1 MKTLTHKY
9 ALVMRQPLQWGDMDA
24 SGRCGPAT
32 LLRLFETA
40 RLAYFETL
48 IAPRLSSEVHSGFIR
63 GRGVGRILRS
73 ASLEMAE
80 GEEGRECGVRYP
92 DSLWLGAR
100 TVSLS
105 GDRFDQ
111 EYCAVSE
118 RDQRIVAFGR
128 ATIVTFDHVKNAKA
142 RVPAEVVQAMLAVEK
157 MPVTQLH

>member
-1 MKTLTHKY
+1 MFKTLLTHKY
-9 ALVMRQPLQWGDMDA
+9 ALVMRQPVQWGDMDA
-24 SGRCGPAT
+24 GGRCGPAT
-32 LLRLFETA
+32 LFRLFESA

-63 GRGVGRILRS
+63 GKGVGRILRS
-73 ASLEMAE
+73 ASLEMAD
-80 GEEGRECGVRYP
+80 GECGVRYP

-118 RDQRIVAFGR
+118 REQRIVAYGR

-142 RVPAEVVQAMLAVEK
+142 PVPAEVVEAMLAVEK
-157 MPVTQLH
+157 IPVTKLH